1 MDLEVN
7 NKLDNY
13 FEKNKETILFLK
25 VLNLYWQIK
34 RLFINSKSEKFYNK
48 FLEDNKF
55 IIRKLKIE
63 EKSTK
68 EIIRMINNKT
78 FNRECS
84 LEEFNEI
91 DEFDEKLINLIN
103 NLDKG
108 IDNSNFYVDERRK
121 KYKLY
126 KNGIDFTPVLDYNT
140 IKNDYRLNRKN
151 QTQLKK
157 ELKKTL

>member
-91 DEFDEKLINLIN
+91 DEFDEKLINLVN

-108 IDNSNFYVDERRK
+108 IDNSNLYVDERRK